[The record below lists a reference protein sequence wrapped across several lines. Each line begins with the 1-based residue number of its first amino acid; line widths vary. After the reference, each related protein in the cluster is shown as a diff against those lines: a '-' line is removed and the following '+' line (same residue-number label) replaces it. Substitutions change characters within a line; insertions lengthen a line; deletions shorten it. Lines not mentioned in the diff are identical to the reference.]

1 MHEIAACQMQ
11 TEEERLQSAK
21 VVNLALRF
29 GLELCALAAFA
40 YWGFK
45 TGNSTA
51 ISILFGIAAPLAMIV
66 VWGAFVAPK
75 SRVSLSQTLKRI
87 LGLAI
92 LVLAAIALAD
102 AGRSTLSVV
111 FGVASVINAALMAV
125 WER

>member
-11 TEEERLQSAK
+11 PEEERLQSAK
-21 VVNLALRF
+21 VVNLAVRF
-29 GLELCALAAFA
+29 GLELCALALFA

-45 TGNSTA
+45 TGDSTA
-51 ISILFGIAAPLAMIV
+51 ISILLGIAAPLAMTV

-75 SRVSLSQTLKRI
+75 SRVSLPRTVKWI

-92 LVLAAIALAD
+92 LLLSAIALAD
-102 AGRSTLSVV
+102 AGRSTLAVV
-111 FGVASVINAALMAV
+111 FGVASMINAVLMAV